1 MAGRGGSLSPVNT
14 PLDPERRRPDVTSVE
29 LVGGVE
35 KRDLVIAEY
44 DPSWA
49 DAFSEHEQR
58 IRAALGEAAQQVE
71 HIGSTS
77 VPGLA
82 AKPIIDILVVVDDIT
97 AEEDY
102 LPQLLDT
109 GYVLRVREPG
119 HRLVRTPELDVHV
132 HILETGDVAADDYL
146 LLRDRLRTD
155 QGDRELY
162 ERTKRDLVAQDWPDM
177 NAYSDAKG
185 QVIAEI
191 KQRARDNRG

>member
-1 MAGRGGSLSPVNT
+1 MTESPNPGRRG
-14 PLDPERRRPDVTSVE
+14 RDVTSVE

-35 KRDLVIAEY
+35 KRDLVIEEH
-44 DPSWA
+44 DPSWTS
-49 DAFSEHEQR
+49 AFIEHEHR
-58 IRAALGEAAQQVE
+58 IRAALGATAKQVE

-82 AKPIIDILVVVDDIT
+82 AKPIIDILVVVDDVT

-109 GYVLRVREPG
+109 GYMLRVREPG